1 MKRLRILAII
11 LVSAFLFAACQ
22 REGETSMSGEISMT
36 KELVEDF
43 IADDSK
49 ALSELLT
56 REYALQELKSFFGKV
71 FTNETLV
78 LGEENDAKYLT
89 INTVHQKYPIECL
102 RTNGYS
108 VYKVREGGYFYVF
121 WCYSLGSD
129 PSPEGGAV
137 QGTPEDAIVCF
148 AAHIASLKKA
158 SDFDSI
164 KEGIS
169 TAADVARVDPA
180 FELVFLLSS
189 RTPSYSLLEDGT
201 MMEICYKWEGALN
214 TRSDLIVKSKE
225 VLSKD
230 DSASKLAGILPTDLP

>member
-121 WCYSLGSD
+121 WCYSPD
-129 PSPEGGAV
+129 V
-137 QGTPEDAIVCF
+137 Q
-148 AAHIASLKKA
+148 
-158 SDFDSI
+158 
-164 KEGIS
+164 
-169 TAADVARVDPA
+169 
-180 FELVFLLSS
+180 
-189 RTPSYSLLEDGT
+189 
-201 MMEICYKWEGALN
+201 
-214 TRSDLIVKSKE
+214 
-225 VLSKD
+225 
-230 DSASKLAGILPTDLP
+230 